1 MLASE
6 RGLYIAAASGTF
18 YESLFG
24 TFRNFYL
31 LIAHRTDDSD
41 GLGTGFRVGPER
53 GNYNRTVALGT
64 LALFAGVNL
73 KNTNPLAAVFAGK
86 LDFRRFGGH
95 NGGVVALGAPD
106 SFARVLILN
115 A

>member
-73 KNTNPLAAVFAGK
+73 KNANSLSAVFAGK
-86 LDFRRFGGH
+86 HDLGRLGGH
-95 NGGVVALGAPD
+95 DAGVVSHVAPD
-106 SFARVLILN
+106 
-115 A
+115 